1 MTDPSAGRRGNPRYW
16 LLIVLIAVVVH
27 LAILFGVKPHY
38 LNVFKKSI
46 DDDIASSSR
55 PASFPNAIIAI
66 TVDVEGEEP
75 LPVEIEES
83 PIAPR
88 ETAVDFVDSPN
99 ERETRPDDLLEIM
112 GDAQTPLPSQPST
125 RLAVIPP
132 RPVEI
137 TWPETENLGH
147 CLGIHVD
154 VRIHVGENGEIL
166 RIEPVEGSVPDDCA
180 TAAVSAA
187 RRIVFLPGT
196 IDGRPKDMWTEIRID
211 FRSQSD

>member
-1 MTDPSAGRRGNPRYW
+1 MDPSAGRRGNPRYW
-16 LLIVLIAVVVH
+16 ILIVLIAVVVH
-27 LAILFGVKPHY
+27 LAILFGLKPHY
-38 LNVFKKSI
+38 FNVFKKTI

-75 LPVEIEES
+75 VPVEIRQSPTVLRES
-83 PIAPR
+83 F
-88 ETAVDFVDSPN
+88 VDNVDSPN
-99 ERETRPDDLLEIM
+99 EEESRPDDLLEIL
-112 GDAQTPLPSQPST
+112 GDAQTPLPSRPST
-125 RLAVIPP
+125 HAAVIPP

-147 CLGIHVD
+147 CLGIHID

-166 RIEPVEGSVPDDCA
+166 RVEPVDGTVPGDCA
-180 TAAVSAA
+180 IAAVNAA

-196 IDGRPKDMWTEIRID
+196 IDGRPKEMWTEIRID